1 MASILLDE
9 RRCPDVRALIRDL
22 NAAGIQA
29 RPLWRPLHLQ
39 PAFQGA
45 QAGPVGGGGAAV
57 RARALVAVLGR
68 HHAAGAAG
76 RRGRGRAA
84 AFVSRAVELRDRL
97 RRYYT
102 TYYRDV
108 LGIPDWSALVGLRED
123 EERQERGRLDRLRR
137 LLGGDAALRG
147 RILNVGCGTGGFNLV
162 AEAGRRPRGRGGRGR
177 GGHRDL
183 RRSSARRAG
192 APSSAPPPSGCRSR
206 TATFDVVYCFSSIEH
221 VESVEESVA
230 EMVRVTRRGGLI
242 YVHTPNAWSW
252 YEGHYKLLWAPFL
265 PAALGR
271 ALPARAGSS
280 ERVPRDAAAAHARRR
295 CAGPSRGR
303 ACAISASTTTS
314 RRGSRWGRL
323 RVPIGLYYRLSGVSP
338 FIEVVARKP

>member
-1 MASILLDE
+1 M
-9 RRCPDVRALIRDL
+9 
-22 NAAGIQA
+22 
-29 RPLWRPLHLQ
+29 
-39 PAFQGA
+39 
-45 QAGPVGGGGAAV
+45 
-57 RARALVAVLGR
+57 
-68 HHAAGAAG
+68 
-76 RRGRGRAA
+76 
-84 AFVSRAVELRDRL
+84 SRAVELRDRL

-108 LGIPDWSALVGLRED
+108 LGIPDWSVLVGLREE

-137 LLGGDAALRG
+137 LLGGEVRG

-162 AEAGRRPRGRGGRGR
+162 AAEAGARAVGVDADAEAIGICALKREKGGGTFV
-177 GGHRDL
+177 
-183 RRSSARRAG
+183 RAAAERLPFPG
-192 APSSAPPPSGCRSR
+192 D
-206 TATFDVVYCFSSIEH
+206 TFDVVYCFSAIEH

-271 ALPARAGSS
+271 LYLRARGRPSGYLATLRRLTPRAMRRAFACAGVVDL
-280 ERVPRDAAAAHARRR
+280 RFHDDAAPRESL
-295 CAGPSRGR
+295 GP
-303 ACAISASTTTS
+303 
-314 RRGSRWGRL
+314 L